1 MSGYHVAI
9 LIVFIV
15 ASITIADTVIYIRVV
30 SLRRR
35 ISVILQRR
43 FDNAFIVEQSPEKS
57 SLYAELIDLW
67 KELHP

>member
-1 MSGYHVAI
+1 MSGYYVAI

-15 ASITIADTVIYIRVV
+15 ASITIADTVICIRVV